1 MVKTVNLSLVLLFHY
16 LKRGSF
22 GMDVHTPLC
31 LKWVIMVE
39 HRQLCSMVR
48 SSLDGREFGENGYTY
63 VYD

>member
-1 MVKTVNLSLVLLFHY
+1 
-16 LKRGSF
+16 
-22 GMDVHTPLC
+22 MDVHTLLC